1 MSLVNNPYR
10 NRKAVAD
17 PALFC
22 GRQSVLLLIADHIRH
37 RQMCAIAGEPL
48 IGKTSL
54 LYYLVHPQG
63 AWSIEAF
70 KDYLGDPDDYLFVL
84 IESERLPIRN
94 AFFSLSL

>member
-1 MSLVNNPYR
+1 MSLVDNPYDNPYR

-22 GRQSVLLLIADHIRH
+22 GRHGMLFLIAEKIRH
-37 RQMCAIAGEPL
+37 GQMCAIAGEPL

-63 AWSIEAF
+63 AWSIEEF
-70 KDYLGDPDDYLFVL
+70 KDYL
-84 IESERLPIRN
+84 IIIS
-94 AFFSLSL
+94 SC